1 MTRFFVGLILSAS
14 IFAADG
20 KPVFVFNEAD
30 GTVTVTVTL
39 DIKTECQNAKTRIA
53 GHAPEKQAA
62 AAASET
68 ISLKQFVLQ
77 KVQAIC
83 QAAVGSLSY
92 TDAQIDAEK
101 RKVNAQYEALK
112 VFRPTG
118 DIDPTKIQDA
128 P

>member
-1 MTRFFVGLILSAS
+1 MRFLIGLFLAGSV
-14 IFAADG
+14 FAADG
-20 KPVFVFNEAD
+20 KPVFAFNKAD
-30 GTVTVTVTL
+30 GTVTVTVVL
-39 DIKTECQNAKTRIA
+39 DIKTECQNSKIRIA

-62 AAASET
+62 AAASEQ

-101 RKVNAQYEALK
+101 TKVNAQYEALK

-118 DIDPTKIQDA
+118 DIDPTKVEDA